1 MRVCADAAIIEA
13 VFPVS
18 MRLRRK
24 FTRSQSGDLN
34 LEVVHRN
41 MRYMHSN
48 KPISE
53 GEGEGE
59 EKPEN
64 DVPARP
70 FAVLMEVDGAEI
82 QFQLEVAECTNHN
95 LPKGSW
101 YIGILLK

>member
-59 EKPEN
+59 GEGEDKPEN
-64 DVPARP
+64 DVLA
-70 FAVLMEVDGAEI
+70 
-82 QFQLEVAECTNHN
+82 H
-95 LPKGSW
+95 
-101 YIGILLK
+101 LLC

>member
-18 MRLRRK
+18 MMRLRRK

-59 EKPEN
+59 GEEKPEN
-64 DVPARP
+64 DVPA
-70 FAVLMEVDGAEI
+70 
-82 QFQLEVAECTNHN
+82 H
-95 LPKGSW
+95 
-101 YIGILLK
+101 LLC